1 VNNPYLLEFNPRI
14 VGAFMLTFKNDY
26 HFVKWFILESK
37 NETLPSSK
45 FIEPA
50 YKKMFKFTR
59 EYFE

>member
-1 VNNPYLLEFNPRI
+1 
-14 VGAFMLTFKNDY
+14 MLTFKNDY